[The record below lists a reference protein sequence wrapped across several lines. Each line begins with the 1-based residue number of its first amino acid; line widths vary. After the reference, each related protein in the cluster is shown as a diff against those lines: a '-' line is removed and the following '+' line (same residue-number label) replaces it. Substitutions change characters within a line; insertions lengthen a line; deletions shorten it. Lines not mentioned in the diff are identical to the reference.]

1 MKKQFT
7 FITSVFLATILL
19 AQSGVNVGA
28 EIGYEGAPV
37 VYVDSYEELP
47 ESVRKLIEENDAYS
61 PENQMKRRKQD
72 AEFNAFIN
80 RLKSGRG
87 ESVAQRAIVTPTLT
101 GLKQFPQETEFYC
114 GYACL
119 QSALNYHG
127 IDKTQQEIASE
138 AYKTT
143 EGLAWFTGSEA
154 LATNANYYPASQY
167 LNPCV
172 GHNFA
177 PYSTYFGDYTK
188 EELSD
193 LLLKNISTLREP
205 VLICGISSHDTFE
218 DSHLA
223 GYPTTSDIS
232 HWIIVYGIKWN
243 NEQQMVTEV
252 SFRDPAKSNAIS
264 WSGSISASATVP
276 LNKIYAFSCGHGIIC

>member
-1 MKKQFT
+1 MKKHFT

-19 AQSGVNVGA
+19 ARYGVNVGA

-138 AYKTT
+138 AY
-143 EGLAWFTGSEA
+143 
-154 LATNANYYPASQY
+154 
-167 LNPCV
+167 
-172 GHNFA
+172 FA

-193 LLLKNISTLREP
+193 ILIYNISTIREP

-218 DSHLA
+218 DSHLT

-232 HWIIVYGIKWN
+232 HWIIVYGIKWD

-264 WSGSISASATVP
+264 WSGSISASATVS
-276 LNKIYAFSCGHGIIC
+276 LDTIYAFSGGHGIIH